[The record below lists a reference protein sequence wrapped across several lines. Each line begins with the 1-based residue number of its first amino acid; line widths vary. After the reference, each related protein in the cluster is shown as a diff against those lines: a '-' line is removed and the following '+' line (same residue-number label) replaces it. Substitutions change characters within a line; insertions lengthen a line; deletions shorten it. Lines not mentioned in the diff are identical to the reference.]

1 MIKLQNVS
9 KSKRIA
15 SNSLLLFARML
26 AITVI
31 NLYAIRLLL
40 KALGQE
46 DFGTFNAVAGVVMA
60 STFITSTLAIS
71 IQRFYSYALGE
82 GRKDQLSEIFSAS
95 INIIAVLSVLLFL
108 LFETAGLWFVNTQ
121 MYILP
126 ERIVAANWVFQFSL
140 GTLCF
145 GLLQQPYLSAI
156 FANEEMGIFA
166 LISLTE
172 CLLRLIVIVLIDHVA
187 IDGLIFYSAG
197 LFTVSVLSFS
207 LYAFTAHHRYAEC
220 RYHHHVLSGIY
231 QSLLSF
237 SGWTTYSALAG
248 VGMTQGITIL
258 LYMFFGPIATAAYA
272 IALQVFHAFQT
283 LSNSIVVA
291 FRPAMVKSYAEK
303 NFFFLNKM
311 FTANNKFILYLLLIV
326 AIPLTLELRLIF
338 GWWLDSVTEESIVF
352 TRLVIVYM
360 ICFSMH
366 NPVTTIVQST
376 GKVQAYSLVV
386 DTVLLLCVPASWLTF
401 QMGAPSYACLIL
413 MIVMCLTAH
422 FVRLIIL
429 HHLYPAFRYSTYLSG
444 IVLPGV
450 LVTII
455 VSIVTY
461 IAHFMVTPGF
471 QRFAIVFTTAI
482 TSMVLA
488 VYLIALTKEERQ
500 QTLNLLKTIITKKM
514 NHQQNHL

>member
-1 MIKLQNVS
+1 
-9 KSKRIA
+9 
-15 SNSLLLFARML
+15 ML

-31 NLYAIRLLL
+31 NLYAIRILLRT
-40 KALGQE
+40 LGQE
-46 DFGTFNAVAGVVMA
+46 DFGTFNAVAGVILTSA
-60 STFITSTLAIS
+60 FITTTLAIS

-82 GRKDQLSEIFSAS
+82 GEREQLSDIFSAS
-95 INIIAVLSVLLFL
+95 INVIIILSIVLFI
-108 LFETAGLWFVNTQ
+108 LFETIGVWF
-121 MYILP
+121 ISSKLAIP
-126 ERIVAANWVFQFSL
+126 HERITAANWVFQFSIGAL
-140 GTLCF
+140 WLS
-145 GLLQQPYLSAI
+145 LVQQPFTAAI
-156 FANEEMGIFA
+156 FAHEDMGLFA

-172 CLLRLIVIVLIDHVA
+172 CILRLGLVIAIGYINYDCLIIYGAGLLGIAIVI
-187 IDGLIFYSAG
+187 
-197 LFTVSVLSFS
+197 FT
-207 LYAFTAHHRYAEC
+207 LYASTAHYRYSEC
-220 RYHHHVLSGIY
+220 RYHHIAQKGIY
-231 QSLLSF
+231 KSLLSF
-237 SGWTTYSALAG
+237 SGWTMYSALAG
-248 VGMTQGITIL
+248 VGLTQGITII
-258 LYMFFGPIATAAYA
+258 LYMFFGPLSTAAYN
-272 IALQVFHAFQT
+272 ISQQVLHAFQT
-283 LSNSIVVA
+283 LSNSVVVA

-303 NFFFLNKM
+303 DNTSLYKM

-352 TRLVIVYM
+352 TRLIIVYM

-386 DTVLLLCVPASWLTF
+386 DTILLLCVPASWLAF

-413 MIVMCLTAH
+413 MIVMCLMAH

-482 TSMVLA
+482 ISMVLA
-488 VYLIALTKEERQ
+488 VYLIGLTKEERQ
-500 QTLNLLKTIITKKM
+500 QTLNLIKTIITKK
-514 NHQQNHL
+514 